1 MKIVTNAFA
10 NSEFL
15 LENQEILVLFTMDVV
30 DKDNNLI
37 YGQRN
42 SALKIILTLKSVND
56 DSINLIGEL
65 FSDQKVLFK

>member
-15 LENQEILVLFTMDVV
+15 LENQEVLVLLTMDVV
-30 DKDNNLI
+30 DKENKLI

-42 SALKIILTLKSVND
+42 SAIKIILTLKSVND
-56 DSINLIGEL
+56 DSINLTGEL
-65 FSDQKVLFK
+65 FSFQYVY

>member
-15 LENQEILVLFTMDVV
+15 LENQEVLVLFTMDVV

-42 SALKIILTLKSVND
+42 SALKIILTLKSLND